1 MKMKAVK
8 LSIYLKFFSPIDY
21 AFFMKM
27 LQMTLSGRHALP

>member
-1 MKMKAVK
+1 MKIKAVK
-8 LSIYLKFFSPIDY
+8 LSIYLKFFSAIDY